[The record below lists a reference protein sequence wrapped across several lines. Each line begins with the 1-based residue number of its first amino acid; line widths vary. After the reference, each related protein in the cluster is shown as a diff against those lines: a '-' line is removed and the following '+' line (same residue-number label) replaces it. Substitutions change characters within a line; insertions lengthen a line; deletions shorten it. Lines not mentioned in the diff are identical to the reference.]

1 MFPAETTAS
10 ASPAP
15 TARHAANME
24 LSRFVRAA
32 SEGFSSMATTCSA
45 PTTSSPPAS
54 GIRTSG
60 RPKRIGST
68 RLRTGLERAGDNL
81 LGSAVAAHRV
91 DCDANPRHLV
101 AQPTNAISTP
111 SGFPRGAFAWPPK
124 HLRRGKAERLDLAAP
139 VRATRRADAVRALG
153 LVALRALHERG
164 SRELVRR
171 SPLVAAGLGGFSLG
185 DGHCGGEV

>member
-1 MFPAETTAS
+1 MAARTRWWLVLGVRGVS
-10 ASPAP
+10 A
-15 TARHAANME
+15 
-24 LSRFVRAA
+24 
-32 SEGFSSMATTCSA
+32 
-45 PTTSSPPAS
+45 
-54 GIRTSG
+54 
-60 RPKRIGST
+60 
-68 RLRTGLERAGDNL
+68 DN
-81 LGSAVAAHRV
+81 
-91 DCDANPRHLV
+91 
-101 AQPTNAISTP
+101 
-111 SGFPRGAFAWPPK
+111 